1 MYHVTSPTEVVS
13 SLGDENPTITNTCSD
28 RHTLTNRNCEPH
40 RRSGRRRRKRR
51 KILGSKL
58 STVKSSVMSRPRQRQ
73 KRERKEVSDDDQEP
87 ECKDSKKS
95 ASSEE
100 ESENKCDSNV
110 IMRLPN
116 IVRATVINRP
126 SKVVRS
132 PYMADIIVEGWRHDL
147 PYVCYISLYGF
158 RGSW

>member
-1 MYHVTSPTEVVS
+1 MP
-13 SLGDENPTITNTCSD
+13 
-28 RHTLTNRNCEPH
+28 
-40 RRSGRRRRKRR
+40 
-51 KILGSKL
+51 
-58 STVKSSVMSRPRQRQ
+58 RPRQRQ

-87 ECKDSKKS
+87 ESKDSKK
-95 ASSEE
+95 SEE
-100 ESENKCDSNV
+100 ESENKSDSNV

-147 PYVCYISLYGF
+147 PSIWYLLYLSMVSGVPGEVLCHSPALGCAGLILP
-158 RGSW
+158 GSQVLVTPKTGATKSKYRFVF